1 MIFLKGRKWWYVL
14 LTSSKNEFV
23 PPTQLISSNYQET
36 RKQTECMPT
45 SLSFTFFS
53 FLPLSH
59 LSCISF
65 IFLFQFLYVN
75 SSFLS
80 TYLSYPFN
88 FSCLLSLTTS
98 DCSFSVFCLN
108 SPLLFPS
115 LSLSLSPI
123 TSSPLWHSSCH
134 AFLCTLH
141 SDEAVIVRV
150 AG

>member
-1 MIFLKGRKWWYVL
+1 ML
-14 LTSSKNEFV
+14 LTSSKNAFSCDFV

-36 RKQTECMPT
+36 RKQTEWMPT

-65 IFLFQFLYVN
+65 IFLFQVLYVN

-88 FSCLLSLTTS
+88 FSSTLSHTTS

-108 SPLLFPS
+108 SPLLFSFS
-115 LSLSLSPI
+115 LPLSITDYLITPLTLLLSCFPV
-123 TSSPLWHSSCH
+123 HF
-134 AFLCTLH
+134 AF
-141 SDEAVIVRV
+141 R
-150 AG
+150 